1 MPVYD
6 VPQSGRMAHPEKN
19 LRSVSP
25 GDFYTLLDGTEADEG
40 LASVAIVRGPSLGM
54 AASYSTFKAVGLQAG
69 ETVDV
74 EMSNSNEDADY
85 VSIGQ
90 MTSELDSPPGF
101 PYLTDSGTPTF
112 YRVRKSGGTPVVT
125 LQR

>member
-6 VPQSGRMAHPEKN
+6 TPQAGYNPNSAKN
-19 LRSVSP
+19 LRVVSP
-25 GDFYTLLDGTEADEG
+25 GDFYTLLDGTEADEA

-54 AASYSTFKAVGLQAG
+54 AQAYSTFKAVGLAAD

-74 EMSNSNEDADY
+74 EISNSNEDADY

-90 MTSELDSPPGF
+90 MTSELASPPGF
-101 PYLTDSGTPTF
+101 PYLTDSGSPTF